1 MKDLFEI
8 IEKPQNFPYCP
19 GCGHTSIDMAL
30 ARAIFELNLEKK
42 DVLIVS
48 DIGCVGLVDKLFNVH
63 TLHTL
68 HGRSTA
74 IASGVKMVDEVLFD
88 NQLKTIVMIGDGGAT
103 IGLLHLV
110 ESAKLNVDITVL
122 VHNNFLYGMTGG
134 QHSGLTPKEFKT
146 STTIRGN
153 PFEALRIIDILKNSG
168 ASFYARTFSQDPDL
182 KDIIKE
188 AISHRGFSVIE
199 ILELCTGY
207 ATRYN
212 DIKGNDLKIILE
224 NSGGKIKEKIER
236 ESFGL
241 LYKSKFFDK
250 KSEFEFTEIEAERKI
265 NLKNPIKIVIAGS
278 AGEGVQL
285 ASSLLCISAI
295 LGGLNSTQKNDN
307 PVTVGSGFSVSEI
320 IIKDGDIKY
329 TGIEEPDYLIITSMD
344 GLKRVKGFIERSK
357 NIIIDESLTDNK
369 NFIRVPARKYI
380 KLRGGPTYFSL
391 GVLFGKFNPFDF
403 ELYEKAILKY
413 GKAKDETLTCFREG
427 LNFGR
432 KL

>member
-8 IEKPQNFPYCP
+8 IDKPQNFPYCP

-30 ARAIFELNLEKK
+30 ARAIFELNLEKE

-74 IASGVKMVDEVLFD
+74 VASGVKMVDEVLFD
-88 NQLKTIVMIGDGGAT
+88 NKLKTIVMIGDGGAT

-122 VHNNFLYGMTGG
+122 IHNNFLYGMTGG

-146 STTIRGN
+146 STTRIGN

-188 AISHRGFSVIE
+188 ALSHRGFSVIE
-199 ILELCTGY
+199 VLELCTGY

-212 DIKGNDLKIILE
+212 DLKGSDLKIILE

-236 ESFGL
+236 ESFCF
-241 LYKSKFFDK
+241 LYKNKFFDK
-250 KSEFEFTEIEAERKI
+250 KGEFEFTEIEVEKKI
-265 NLKNPIKIVIAGS
+265 ELKDSLKIVIAGS

-329 TGIEEPDYLIITSMD
+329 TGIEEPDYLIITSID
-344 GLKRVKGFIERSK
+344 GLKRAKGFIERSK

-369 NFIRVPARKYI
+369 NFIKVPARKYI

-413 GKAKDETLTCFREG
+413 GKAKDETLICFREG

-432 KL
+432 RL